1 MISIAEKRNLF
12 HLFSLL
18 WLLNKP
24 AILLLFE
31 ELPLAASKW
40 LWDWNLCIRCVLDT
54 KLAKNRATVLAWN
67 RASFLAP
74 RAAYWRF
81 FQYAALGAKSL
92 WSMSPWSCQISY
104 EGLGR
109 LTCHSSFFGF
119 FDLYFVLYRWYLFRL
134 LLSLHAFRVY
144 AIHSIYIQLGWVRR
158 WLWWVSMCN
167 SVRSKYLLVTYNLL
181 SLLSFRV

>member
-1 MISIAEKRNLF
+1 MISIAEKSNLF
-12 HLFSLL
+12 HMFPLL

-31 ELPLAASKW
+31 ELPLAASTR
-40 LWDWNLCIRCVLDT
+40 LWEWNLCIRCVLGA
-54 KLAKNRATVLAWN
+54 KLAKNCATVLALN

-92 WSMSPWSCQISY
+92 WSMCPWSYQISY

-119 FDLYFVLYRWYLFRL
+119 LDLNFTDGISFICCYL
-134 LLSLHAFRVY
+134 LHAYSLCNPFNLCTDRLSQEV
-144 AIHSIYIQLGWVRR
+144 IVMSQHVQL
-158 WLWWVSMCN
+158 CE
-167 SVRSKYLLVTYNLL
+167 K
-181 SLLSFRV
+181 